1 MVDSLQPW
9 LVDARRAFCFVPAF
23 MQSILG
29 TPPLVASLALF
40 PAILCSRIVP
50 PVAGR
55 VYDRRG
61 PDVLLPPSC
70 LSPVLPPYATAAENY
85 SSLTVF

>member
-1 MVDSLQPW
+1 
-9 LVDARRAFCFVPAF
+9 

-85 SSLTVF
+85 SSLHGVTFLGMHSDSGDEGGREAGR

>member
-1 MVDSLQPW
+1 MVSRCA
-9 LVDARRAFCFVPAF
+9 ARLLPAF

-70 LSPVLPPYATAAENY
+70 LSPVLPPYATATENY
-85 SSLTVF
+85 SGLTVF